1 MRHPYGLPLFSTAY
15 ELTIPILP
23 FSRVERPPV
32 GRRLQEPSAEV
43 VFMSDVFDFVVVV
56 IASSLGIGL
65 GWLLAKMKF
74 STELVRAE
82 VEAQAAQ
89 GNKAI
94 LVAEMENVATAV
106 ARQNSEDYL
115 RHAEERW
122 KSEKKDAEH
131 ALETRKTEVEN
142 LVKPLKEE
150 MEKMIRFNNDMEKE
164 RMGAYEG
171 IKRHLKDLGD
181 KTESLSTRTTA
192 LSTALTTSAQTRG
205 NWGEV
210 KLRRLFEMAGLS
222 EHVDFFEQ
230 VTLEDGR
237 RPDFVG
243 RLPQEAVLPIDS
255 KATGSHFL
263 QALELD
269 SGPQQDELLLKHAKA
284 MRQRITDLSAK
295 AYQNTIEGE
304 FDHVIMFIP
313 SEAMAASAFSSD
325 PELMDYAMSKSVLIA
340 TPVTMLGLLRT
351 VALYWQQHALAE
363 GAKEIYDVSRELYK
377 RVNKMIEHFS
387 KVGGHLSNAAKTYN
401 ETMNSY
407 ETRVLPQG
415 RRLDDLKV
423 SETLQTA
430 LPEPK
435 DIEHLPKE

>member
-1 MRHPYGLPLFSTAY
+1 MVGALEYGLLA
-15 ELTIPILP
+15 
-23 FSRVERPPV
+23 V
-32 GRRLQEPSAEV
+32 G
-43 VFMSDVFDFVVVV
+43 
-56 IASSLGIGL
+56 LGIGAL
-65 GWLLAKMKF
+65 VGWLMARQAL
-74 STELVRAE
+74 SGELLVARERIRASQEDAEGNEQRIRAE
-82 VEAQAAQ
+82 VELLAGRIAHQSTET
-89 GNKAI
+89 
-94 LVAEMENVATAV
+94 VM
-106 ARQNSEDYL
+106 RM
-115 RHAEERW
+115 AEERW
-122 KSEKKDAEH
+122 KSGQKDAEH
-131 ALETRKTEVEN
+131 ALDTRKMEVEN

-150 MEKMIRFNNDMEKE
+150 MEKMIKFNNDMEKE
-164 RMGAYEG
+164 RTGAYEG
-171 IKRHLKDLGD
+171 IKRQLKELGE

-192 LSTALTTSAQTRG
+192 LSTALTTSAQARG

-230 VTLEDGR
+230 VTLEDGS
-237 RPDFVG
+237 RPDFVV

-255 KATGSHFL
+255 KASGAHFL
-263 QALELD
+263 QAVEMD
-269 SGPQQDELLLKHAKA
+269 PSPQQDELLLKHAKA
-284 MRQRITDLSAK
+284 MKQRITELSAK

-313 SEAMAASAFSSD
+313 SEAMAASAFSTD
-325 PELMDYAMSKSVLIA
+325 PELMEYAMSKAVLIA

-363 GAKEIYDVSRELYK
+363 GAKEIYEVSRELYK
-377 RVNKMIEHFS
+377 RVNTMIGHFS

-401 ETMNSY
+401 DTMNSY

-423 SETLQTA
+423 SETLQSA

>member
-1 MRHPYGLPLFSTAY
+1 MT
-15 ELTIPILP
+15 
-23 FSRVERPPV
+23 
-32 GRRLQEPSAEV
+32 
-43 VFMSDVFDFVVVV
+43 DVLDIVIII
-56 IASSLGIGL
+56 IASCLGIGL

-82 VEAQAAQ
+82 VEAQAAE

-106 ARQNSEDYL
+106 ARQNSEDFL
-115 RHAEERW
+115 RLAEERW

-230 VTLEDGR
+230 VTLEDGS
-237 RPDFVG
+237 RPDFVV

-284 MRQRITDLSAK
+284 MRQRITELSAK

-415 RRLDDLKV
+415 RRLDELKV

-435 DIEHLPKE
+435 DIEYLPKE

>member
-1 MRHPYGLPLFSTAY
+1 MT
-15 ELTIPILP
+15 
-23 FSRVERPPV
+23 
-32 GRRLQEPSAEV
+32 
-43 VFMSDVFDFVVVV
+43 DVLDIVVVV
-56 IASSLGIGL
+56 IASCLGIGL

-106 ARQNSEDYL
+106 ARQNSEDFL
-115 RHAEERW
+115 RLAEERW

-192 LSTALTTSAQTRG
+192 LSTALTTSGQTRG

-230 VTLEDGR
+230 VTLEDGS
-237 RPDFVG
+237 RPDFVV

-284 MRQRITDLSAK
+284 MKQRITELSAK

>member
-1 MRHPYGLPLFSTAY
+1 MVGALEYGLLA
-15 ELTIPILP
+15 
-23 FSRVERPPV
+23 V
-32 GRRLQEPSAEV
+32 G
-43 VFMSDVFDFVVVV
+43 
-56 IASSLGIGL
+56 LGIGAL
-65 GWLLAKMKF
+65 VGWLMARQAL
-74 STELVRAE
+74 SGELLVARERIRASQEDAEGNEQRIRAE
-82 VEAQAAQ
+82 VELLAGRIAHQSTET
-89 GNKAI
+89 
-94 LVAEMENVATAV
+94 VM
-106 ARQNSEDYL
+106 RM
-115 RHAEERW
+115 AEERW
-122 KSEKKDAEH
+122 KSEQKDAEH
-131 ALETRKTEVEN
+131 ALDTRKMEVEN

-150 MEKMIRFNNDMEKE
+150 MEKMIKFNNDMEKE
-164 RMGAYEG
+164 RTGAYEG
-171 IKRHLKDLGD
+171 IKRQLKELGE

-192 LSTALTTSAQTRG
+192 LSTALTTSAQARG

-230 VTLEDGR
+230 VTLEDGG
-237 RPDFVG
+237 RPDFVV

-255 KATGSHFL
+255 KASGAHFL
-263 QALELD
+263 QAVEMD
-269 SGPQQDELLLKHAKA
+269 PSPQQDELLLKHAKA
-284 MRQRITDLSAK
+284 MKQRITELSAK

-313 SEAMAASAFSSD
+313 SEAMAASAFSTD
-325 PELMDYAMSKSVLIA
+325 PDLMEYAMSKAVLIA

-363 GAKEIYDVSRELYK
+363 GAKEIYEVSRELYK
-377 RVNKMIEHFS
+377 RVNTMIGHFS

-401 ETMNSY
+401 DTMNSY

-415 RRLDDLKV
+415 RRLDELKV
-423 SETLQTA
+423 SETLQSA

>member
-1 MRHPYGLPLFSTAY
+1 MR
-15 ELTIPILP
+15 
-23 FSRVERPPV
+23 
-32 GRRLQEPSAEV
+32 
-43 VFMSDVFDFVVVV
+43 M
-56 IASSLGIGL
+56 
-65 GWLLAKMKF
+65 
-74 STELVRAE
+74 
-82 VEAQAAQ
+82 
-89 GNKAI
+89 
-94 LVAEMENVATAV
+94 
-106 ARQNSEDYL
+106 
-115 RHAEERW
+115 AEERW
-122 KSEKKDAEH
+122 KSEQKDAQH
-131 ALETRKTEVEN
+131 ALDTRKMEVEN

-150 MEKMIRFNNDMEKE
+150 MEKMVKFNNDMEKE
-164 RMGAYEG
+164 RTGAYEG
-171 IKRHLKDLGD
+171 IKRQLQELGE

-192 LSTALTTSAQTRG
+192 LSTALTTSAQARG

-230 VTLEDGR
+230 VTLEDGS
-237 RPDFVG
+237 RPDFVV

-255 KATGSHFL
+255 KASGAHFL
-263 QALELD
+263 QAVEMD
-269 SGPQQDELLLKHAKA
+269 PSPQQDELLLKHAKA
-284 MRQRITDLSAK
+284 MKQRITELSAK

-313 SEAMAASAFSSD
+313 SEAMAASAFSTD
-325 PELMDYAMSKSVLIA
+325 PDLMEYAMSKAVLIA

-363 GAKEIYDVSRELYK
+363 GAKEIYEVSRELYK
-377 RVNKMIEHFS
+377 RVNTMIGHFS

-401 ETMNSY
+401 DTMNSY

-423 SETLQTA
+423 SETLQSA

>member
-1 MRHPYGLPLFSTAY
+1 MVGALEYGLLAA
-15 ELTIPILP
+15 
-23 FSRVERPPV
+23 
-32 GRRLQEPSAEV
+32 G
-43 VFMSDVFDFVVVV
+43 
-56 IASSLGIGL
+56 LGIGAL
-65 GWLLAKMKF
+65 VGWLMARQAL
-74 STELVRAE
+74 SGELLVARERIRASQEDAEGNEQRIRAE
-82 VEAQAAQ
+82 VELLAGRIAHQSTET
-89 GNKAI
+89 
-94 LVAEMENVATAV
+94 VM
-106 ARQNSEDYL
+106 RM
-115 RHAEERW
+115 AEERW
-122 KSEKKDAEH
+122 KSEQKDAEH
-131 ALETRKTEVEN
+131 ALDTRKMEVEN

-150 MEKMIRFNNDMEKE
+150 MEKMIKFNNDMEKE
-164 RMGAYEG
+164 RTGAYEG
-171 IKRHLKDLGD
+171 IKRQLKELGE

-192 LSTALTTSAQTRG
+192 LSTALTTSAQARG

-230 VTLEDGR
+230 VTLEDGS
-237 RPDFVG
+237 RPDFVV

-255 KATGSHFL
+255 KASGAHFL
-263 QALELD
+263 QAVEMD
-269 SGPQQDELLLKHAKA
+269 PSPQQDELLLKHAKA
-284 MRQRITDLSAK
+284 MKQRITELSAK

-313 SEAMAASAFSSD
+313 SEAMAASAFSTD
-325 PELMDYAMSKSVLIA
+325 PDLMEYAMSKAVLIA

-363 GAKEIYDVSRELYK
+363 GAKEIYEVSRELYK
-377 RVNKMIEHFS
+377 RVNTMIGHFS

-401 ETMNSY
+401 DTMNSY

-423 SETLQTA
+423 SETLQSA

>member
-1 MRHPYGLPLFSTAY
+1 MNLLFRYCRFRA
-15 ELTIPILP
+15 LKDPN
-23 FSRVERPPV
+23 V
-32 GRRLQEPSAEV
+32 GRRLQEPSADV
-43 VFMSDVFDFVVVV
+43 TFMTDVLDIVVVV
-56 IASSLGIGL
+56 IASCLGIGL

-106 ARQNSEDYL
+106 ARQNSEDFL
-115 RHAEERW
+115 RLAEERW

-230 VTLEDGR
+230 VTLEDGS
-237 RPDFVG
+237 RPDFVV

-284 MRQRITDLSAK
+284 MRQRITELSAK